1 MDFAIMFLQPHCLL
15 WALEGRFHRV
25 ALMTTTEVVEQSTA
39 GGVWLFLLLVLCNA
53 ACPPPPPSS
62 TFTTNHHHHPNKPQ
76 LSSPLNQ
83 SRCLFN
89 YWEQRGSLTNSFSQP
104 LIAPSLAFLSSS
116 LCHSLRLDFSLC
128 LPLLSSPS
136 LFPPHLPCSLVSAC
150 SICLTVHFHFY
161 GLQSLFQHPLTLTTL
176 HPFLLL
182 PPAAPPFTARQC
194 HRHRLWAFPH
204 LAPGLPL
211 FT

>member
-1 MDFAIMFLQPHCLL
+1 MFLQPHCLL

-25 ALMTTTEVVEQSTA
+25 ALMTTVEVVEQSAA
-39 GGVWLFLLLVLCNA
+39 GGVWLFLLLGALQCSV
-53 ACPPPPPSS
+53 CPPPPPSFPPSLS
-62 TFTTNHHHHPNKPQ
+62 THLLLLHHLHHHHHHPNPNKPQ

-161 GLQSLFQHPLTLTTL
+161 GLQSLFQL
-176 HPFLLL
+176 F
-182 PPAAPPFTARQC
+182 F
-194 HRHRLWAFPH
+194 FFFFFS
-204 LAPGLPL
+204 PL
-211 FT
+211 FFFFNS